1 MLGRYINITF
11 LCGTLRACA
20 IMSTPEYSR
29 RHEDSLVIDK
39 IGKCLGNGLASI
51 PLWPLMMYADARN
64 LEVYLRKM
72 NRAEHGANTFLFF
85 D

>member
-1 MLGRYINITF
+1 MWGRYIKITF

-29 RHEDSLVIDK
+29 RHQDSLVIDK
-39 IGKCLGNGLASI
+39 VGKCLGNGLVSTT
-51 PLWPLMMYADARN
+51 LWPLMMYADARN
-64 LEVYLRKM
+64 LEVYLRNK
-72 NRAEHGANTFLFF
+72 NRAEYGAGTFLLF